1 MNEGLEKIKSQ
12 ILLVRETGMTNMF
25 DVNAVQRIAYDMG
38 LYELVMFLEDRM
50 NTSRYSNFI
59 ITGVFN

>member
-1 MNEGLEKIKSQ
+1 MNEDLEKIKSQ